1 VLKEVAVDKSE
12 WVVKNCKFAQAINV
26 GDMVTFTIPGLH
38 GPMKV
43 AGFVKRIL
51 PDGRLEVKTQQHGYH
66 MPAPS
71 EVTKVVR

>member
-1 VLKEVAVDKSE
+1 MDKQAWVLANCRFAAQD
-12 WVVKNCKFAQAINV
+12 VKV

-43 AGFVKRIL
+43 AGIVKRIL

-66 MPAPS
+66 MPVPG
-71 EVTKVVR
+71 EVTKVER